1 MTLLLVDGSNLL
13 HRCLTASQ
21 SILEL
26 KTSDGL
32 HCTGGLHTFIQSLEK
47 LVRSYRYRAGVIVCW
62 DNGASERRLGI
73 YPDYK
78 NRDIASQQRAEMLND
93 IAKKKAEEHWSE
105 VYVWSRK
112 ELHSNILPSIGC
124 LSLMCRNIEADDI
137 ISYCARH
144 IKSTEK
150 IIISTDSDF
159 LQLVS
164 EDLQTTVYDPI
175 KNRIW
180 DKQET
185 IAANNLLPE
194 HYIKH
199 FIMKKAITGD
209 SDFPGIHG
217 LGDVWAG
224 KIAAEILKNGIE
236 SIKPSNSF
244 FEKFINSK
252 HIYERNYILADL
264 YNIGEDVEERIK
276 NNLTSNIAS
285 YDSELAPERAHNI
298 LTKFELK
305 VCVSKV
311 PTIMNS
317 NFNFGMPVLSID
329 V

>member
-1 MTLLLVDGSNLL
+1 LLLVDGSNLL

-185 IAANNLLPE
+185 ITANNLLPG
-194 HYIKH
+194 
-199 FIMKKAITGD
+199 A
-209 SDFPGIHG
+209 
-217 LGDVWAG
+217 
-224 KIAAEILKNGIE
+224 
-236 SIKPSNSF
+236 
-244 FEKFINSK
+244 
-252 HIYERNYILADL
+252 
-264 YNIGEDVEERIK
+264 
-276 NNLTSNIAS
+276 
-285 YDSELAPERAHNI
+285 
-298 LTKFELK
+298 
-305 VCVSKV
+305 
-311 PTIMNS
+311 
-317 NFNFGMPVLSID
+317 
-329 V
+329 